1 MRFEDLKKLATSTT
15 LFNLRRVI
23 SPRLVTIGYL
33 LGLVA
38 IVLWAIDHF
47 FYSFRFGFGNGLW
60 GLLEIAVF
68 GLLALV
74 VLRIACEAV
83 IVYFKAHEDAAA
95 QVTDIAPRAGVTL
108 IDDVRDAIED
118 LVDQEPEYDETENQV
133 ASAAVVPSASPEI
146 VEPVTVAT
154 RKRAPSAKKPTTE

>member
-15 LFNLRRVI
+15 IFNLRRVI

-38 IVLWAIDHF
+38 IALWAIDHF

-68 GLLALV
+68 GLLGLV
-74 VLRIACEAV
+74 ALRIVCEAV

-95 QVTDIAPRAGVTL
+95 QVTEAAPRSGVTL

-133 ASAAVVPSASPEI
+133 ATAPVEPSASPEV
-146 VEPVTVAT
+146 VEPVTVTPKKRSTPKNTAT
-154 RKRAPSAKKPTTE
+154 E